1 MKRLIIRNE
10 LRLHSNEKKNICAK
24 LIGNHKIKLFQNHSI
39 DWVWNKLIEN
49 FRLVVCNKELK
60 DNVLLSTLNL
70 NDIFNLKVRIVGG
83 KGGFGA
89 TMRSQ
94 KPKNPMTTNFD
105 ACRDLSGRR
114 LRNVNAIRQLEEWQK
129 KKAEEEK
136 KIEEEVKDY
145 QENQKQIHAA
155 IHANTY
161 KIDDK
166 YKKQIEISTNNISN
180 SVQWCAKNDTVW
192 KKDPCIKNDPCA
204 NKRPPV
210 QKMSLAN
217 LL

>member
-1 MKRLIIRNE
+1 M
-10 LRLHSNEKKNICAK
+10 
-24 LIGNHKIKLFQNHSI
+24 FQNHSI

-49 FRLVVCNKELK
+49 FRLVVWNKELK
-60 DNVLLSTLNL
+60 DSLELSTLNL
-70 NDIFNLKVRIVGG
+70 HDIFNLKVRIVGG

-129 KKAEEEK
+129 KKTEEEK

-145 QENQKQIHAA
+145 QNNQKQIHAA

-166 YKKQIEISTNNISN
+166 YIKQMEISTNNISN
-180 SVQWCAKNDTVW
+180 SVVLG
-192 KKDPCIKNDPCA
+192 KKSL
-204 NKRPPV
+204 KRKH
-210 QKMSLAN
+210 QDLLKMKTEGDGDLKLNQMQSEN
-217 LL
+217 TTNMEMKDDEDIDDKIYSEFR

>member
-1 MKRLIIRNE
+1 
-10 LRLHSNEKKNICAK
+10 
-24 LIGNHKIKLFQNHSI
+24 
-39 DWVWNKLIEN
+39 
-49 FRLVVCNKELK
+49 
-60 DNVLLSTLNL
+60 
-70 NDIFNLKVRIVGG
+70 
-83 KGGFGA
+83 
-89 TMRSQ
+89 
-94 KPKNPMTTNFD
+94 MTTNFD

-180 SVQWCAKNDTVW
+180 SV
-192 KKDPCIKNDPCA
+192 
-204 NKRPPV
+204 
-210 QKMSLAN
+210 
-217 LL
+217 LLGK